1 VLADDSPPDTGGLE
15 NDWYSCSIRSK
26 ALCLLEPYVD
36 EVGTQQVLMTS
47 VTVPLLDQGS
57 CSAWWASTSR

>member
-1 VLADDSPPDTGGLE
+1 MDEAMLANDKPSGHGGLE

-36 EVGTQQVLMTS
+36 EVGTCLLYTS
-47 VTVPLLDQGS
+47 DAADEMSEV
-57 CSAWWASTSR
+57 